1 MWEGSVHTQGTMG
14 PQTPRDAPGPR
25 APCAER
31 PKAPEN
37 RARSSRSVQ
46 TRPVGTPG
54 VGRACPLRRQARGWL
69 GSPGGAWL
77 QSEALPRAPAHGPGL
92 GPPKALRRRAGAEPR
107 HGRGS
112 PGPMRPRIRGRQRR
126 GHAGTS
132 PTFSSGGI
140 LLLQDDP
147 LPVQTRYGG
156 AKVQGLLLTTLQTKT
171 GHGVTQTGTFWTA
184 ACGPATKTGLSQA
197 PRSHRPRDPRSCRLG
212 GLPQRAPEVP
222 RPGGLRPVSNS

>member
-1 MWEGSVHTQGTMG
+1 MACGRALSTHRAQWDRRRHEM
-14 PQTPRDAPGPR
+14 PRDPVPLVQGDLKPLRTELALV
-25 APCAER
+25 EV
-31 PKAPEN
+31 
-37 RARSSRSVQ
+37 SR
-46 TRPVGTPG
+46 R
-54 VGRACPLRRQARGWL
+54 GRPLRRQARGWL
-69 GSPGGAWL
+69 GSPGGTWL

>member
-1 MWEGSVHTQGTMG
+1 MACGRALSTHGAQWDRRRHEM
-14 PQTPRDAPGPR
+14 PRDPVPLVQRDLKPLRTELALV
-25 APCAER
+25 EV
-31 PKAPEN
+31 
-37 RARSSRSVQ
+37 SR
-46 TRPVGTPG
+46 R
-54 VGRACPLRRQARGWL
+54 GRPLRRQARGWL

-156 AKVQGLLLTTLQTKT
+156 AEVQGLLLTTLQTKT